1 LSLGHFGRDVLNVV
15 VGFELG
21 GWDMAEFAEETPV
34 VEPVDRFE
42 GGEFEV
48 FEGSS
53 GSAIA
58 N

>member
-1 LSLGHFGRDVLNVV
+1 M